1 MTNPIDVNTMINIS
15 SMVAIVAIPT
25 EMNFL
30 MKHTLLNVLR
40 FLRYDLPI
48 LSKRGPKTICYFI
61 IQRA

>member
-1 MTNPIDVNTMINIS
+1 
-15 SMVAIVAIPT
+15 MVAIVAIPT

-48 LSKRGPKTICYFI
+48 ISKRDPKTLCYFI